1 MYDNENPNG
10 FGSNPEENNDD
21 NISGTENNNFEEVNS
36 QQVSQDAVNSS
47 EQNTEQTAEQESSV
61 YRQSYVNDEHH
72 NADDVSGNSTYYSQG
87 SNNSSNDSTQNGSYY
102 NNTQDGSY
110 YNSNSNNS
118 QNNGYYYST
127 NDSQTN
133 NGYNYNSNNN
143 NNGNGKK
150 KKKKRTLIAVVA
162 VCVVLLAGTIG
173 ISAAYF
179 SKNKDSLTNVLED
192 GTLSNNNN
200 NSNSNNDN
208 SSDSGNYESIGST
221 NTQNDANSSS
231 TSGVTVT
238 DVSSV
243 VSSAMPSVV
252 AITSK
257 TLVESRNDYSQDI
270 WEYYFGGGNSG
281 NNKSNS
287 YEEDAAGSGIIVD
300 QTSTEL
306 LIVTNNHV
314 VEGADSLKIQ
324 FAGTESKDSVDGYI
338 KGTDSTKDVAV
349 VAVKLKDIPSDVL
362 KNIKKAT
369 LGDSDKVNVG
379 EGVIA
384 IGNALGYGQS
394 VTTGIISA
402 KDRKVQLENQTMTL
416 LQTDA
421 AINGGNSGG
430 ALLNASG
437 EVIGINVAKYS
448 SSGSSSNASVEG
460 MGFAIPISS
469 VKDIISDLETK
480 ETRTKVSEDERGYL
494 GISGFDVDEQ
504 TSQAYSIP
512 QGIQV
517 QSVVKGG
524 PAENAGIAASD
535 VITKFDGQDV
545 SSMASLQSMLE
556 YYKKGEQVKVTIEYR
571 DGREYKTKDVTV
583 TLGDKS
589 VIETT
594 QNAAN

>member
-10 FGSNPEENNDD
+10 FGSNPEGNNDD

-102 NNTQDGSY
+102 N
-110 YNSNSNNS
+110 SNSNNS

-173 ISAAYF
+173 ISAAYI

-192 GTLSNNNN
+192 GTLSKNDN
-200 NSNSNNDN
+200 NSNNDN

-402 KDRKVQLENQTMTL
+402 KDREVQLENQTMTL

-469 VKDIISDLETK
+469 VKDIISNLETK

-545 SSMASLQSMLE
+545 SSMTSLQSMLE

>member
-87 SNNSSNDSTQNGSYY
+87 SNNSGNNGTQN
-102 NNTQDGSY
+102 GSY

-143 NNGNGKK
+143 NNCNGKK

-173 ISAAYF
+173 ISAAYI

-192 GTLSNNNN
+192 GTLSKNDN
-200 NSNSNNDN
+200 NSNNDN

-231 TSGVTVT
+231 KSGVTVT

-545 SSMASLQSMLE
+545 SSMASLQSILE

>member
-72 NADDVSGNSTYYSQG
+72 NADDVSGNGTYYSQG
-87 SNNSSNDSTQNGSYY
+87 SNNSSNDSTQN
-102 NNTQDGSY
+102 GSY

-192 GTLSNNNN
+192 GTLSKNDN
-200 NSNSNNDN
+200 NSNNDN

-594 QNAAN
+594 PNAAN

>member
-10 FGSNPEENNDD
+10 FGSNPEGNNDD

-72 NADDVSGNSTYYSQG
+72 NADDVSGNGTYYSQG
-87 SNNSSNDSTQNGSYY
+87 SNNSSNDSTQN
-102 NNTQDGSY
+102 GSY

-173 ISAAYF
+173 ISAAYI

-192 GTLSNNNN
+192 GTLSKNDN
-200 NSNSNNDN
+200 NSNNDN

-231 TSGVTVT
+231 KSGVTVT

-257 TLVESRNDYSQDI
+257 TLVESGNNYSQDI

-402 KDRKVQLENQTMTL
+402 KDREVQLENQTMTL

-469 VKDIISDLETK
+469 VKDIISNLETK

>member
-87 SNNSSNDSTQNGSYY
+87 SNNSGNNGTQN
-102 NNTQDGSY
+102 GSY

-173 ISAAYF
+173 ISAAYI

-192 GTLSNNNN
+192 GTLSKNDN
-200 NSNSNNDN
+200 NSNNDN

-231 TSGVTVT
+231 KSGVTVT

-314 VEGADSLKIQ
+314 VEGADSLKIK

-545 SSMASLQSMLE
+545 SSMASLQSILE

>member
-10 FGSNPEENNDD
+10 FGSNPEGNNDD

-102 NNTQDGSY
+102 N
-110 YNSNSNNS
+110 SNSNNS

-173 ISAAYF
+173 ISAAYI
-179 SKNKDSLTNVLED
+179 SDSLTNVLED
-192 GTLSNNNN
+192 GTLSNNDN

-402 KDRKVQLENQTMTL
+402 KDREVQLENQTMTL

-469 VKDIISDLETK
+469 VKDIISNLETK

-545 SSMASLQSMLE
+545 SSMTSLQSMLE

>member
-10 FGSNPEENNDD
+10 FGSNPEGNNDD

-72 NADDVSGNSTYYSQG
+72 NADDVSGNGTYYSQG
-87 SNNSSNDSTQNGSYY
+87 SNNSSNDSTQN
-102 NNTQDGSY
+102 GSY

-173 ISAAYF
+173 ISAAYI

-192 GTLSNNNN
+192 GTLSKNDN
-200 NSNSNNDN
+200 NSNNDN

-231 TSGVTVT
+231 KSGVTVT

-257 TLVESRNDYSQDI
+257 TLVESGNNYSQDI

-469 VKDIISDLETK
+469 VKDIISNLETK

-524 PAENAGIAASD
+524 PAENAGIVASD

-545 SSMASLQSMLE
+545 SSMTSLQSMLE

>member
-72 NADDVSGNSTYYSQG
+72 NADDVSGNGT
-87 SNNSSNDSTQNGSYY
+87 
-102 NNTQDGSY
+102 Y

-192 GTLSNNNN
+192 GTLSKNDN
-200 NSNSNNDN
+200 NSNNDN

-231 TSGVTVT
+231 KSGVTVT

-257 TLVESRNDYSQDI
+257 TLVESGNNYSQDI

-469 VKDIISDLETK
+469 VKDIISNLETK

>member
-10 FGSNPEENNDD
+10 FGSNPEGNNDD

-72 NADDVSGNSTYYSQG
+72 NADDVSGNGTYYSQG
-87 SNNSSNDSTQNGSYY
+87 SNNS
-102 NNTQDGSY
+102 
-110 YNSNSNNS
+110 SNSNNS

-173 ISAAYF
+173 ISAAYI

-192 GTLSNNNN
+192 GTLSNNDN
-200 NSNSNNDN
+200 NSNSKNDN

-231 TSGVTVT
+231 KSGVTVT

-257 TLVESRNDYSQDI
+257 TLVESRNNYSQDI

-281 NNKSNS
+281 NNNSNS

-402 KDRKVQLENQTMTL
+402 KDREVQLENQTMTL

-469 VKDIISDLETK
+469 VKDIISNLETK

-545 SSMASLQSMLE
+545 SSMTSLQSMLE

>member
-10 FGSNPEENNDD
+10 FGSNPEGNNDD

-72 NADDVSGNSTYYSQG
+72 NADDVSGNGTYYSQG
-87 SNNSSNDSTQNGSYY
+87 SNNSSNDSTQN
-102 NNTQDGSY
+102 GSY

-173 ISAAYF
+173 ISAAYI

-192 GTLSNNNN
+192 GTLSKNDN
-200 NSNSNNDN
+200 NSNNDN

-231 TSGVTVT
+231 KSGVTVT

-257 TLVESRNDYSQDI
+257 TLVESGNNYSQDI

-402 KDRKVQLENQTMTL
+402 KDREVQLENQTMTL

-469 VKDIISDLETK
+469 VKDIISNLETK

-545 SSMASLQSMLE
+545 SSMTSLQSMLE

-594 QNAAN
+594 QNATN

>member
-87 SNNSSNDSTQNGSYY
+87 SNNSGNNGTQN
-102 NNTQDGSY
+102 GSY

-192 GTLSNNNN
+192 GTLSNNN

-402 KDRKVQLENQTMTL
+402 KDRKVQLENQAMTL

-594 QNAAN
+594 PNAAN

>member
-10 FGSNPEENNDD
+10 FGSNPEGNNDD

-72 NADDVSGNSTYYSQG
+72 NADDVSGNGTYYSQG
-87 SNNSSNDSTQNGSYY
+87 SNNSSNDSTQN
-102 NNTQDGSY
+102 GSY

-173 ISAAYF
+173 ISAAYI

-192 GTLSNNNN
+192 GTLSKNDN
-200 NSNSNNDN
+200 NSNNDN

-257 TLVESRNDYSQDI
+257 TLVESRNNYSQDI

-402 KDRKVQLENQTMTL
+402 KDREVQLENQTMTL

-469 VKDIISDLETK
+469 VKDIISNLETK

-545 SSMASLQSMLE
+545 SSMTSLQSMLE

>member
-72 NADDVSGNSTYYSQG
+72 NADDVSGNGTYYSQG
-87 SNNSSNDSTQNGSYY
+87 SNNSSNDSTQN
-102 NNTQDGSY
+102 GSY

-173 ISAAYF
+173 ISAAYI

-192 GTLSNNNN
+192 GTLSKNDN
-200 NSNSNNDN
+200 NSNNDN

-231 TSGVTVT
+231 KSGVTVT

-257 TLVESRNDYSQDI
+257 TLVESGNNYSQDI

-402 KDRKVQLENQTMTL
+402 KDREVQLENQTMTL

-469 VKDIISDLETK
+469 VKDIISNLETK

-545 SSMASLQSMLE
+545 SSMTSLQSMLE

>member
-87 SNNSSNDSTQNGSYY
+87 SNNSGNNGTQN
-102 NNTQDGSY
+102 GSY

-173 ISAAYF
+173 ISAAYI

-208 SSDSGNYESIGST
+208 SSDSGNSIGST

-589 VIETT
+589 LIETT

>member
-10 FGSNPEENNDD
+10 FGSNPEGNNDD

-72 NADDVSGNSTYYSQG
+72 NANDVSGNGTYYSQG
-87 SNNSSNDSTQNGSYY
+87 SNNSSNDSTQN
-102 NNTQDGSY
+102 GSY

-173 ISAAYF
+173 ISAAYI

-192 GTLSNNNN
+192 GTLSKNDN
-200 NSNSNNDN
+200 NSNNDN

-379 EGVIA
+379 EGIIA

-469 VKDIISDLETK
+469 VKDIISNLETK

-545 SSMASLQSMLE
+545 SSMTSLQSMLE

-571 DGREYKTKDVTV
+571 DGREYKTKGVTV

>member
-87 SNNSSNDSTQNGSYY
+87 SNNSGNNGTQN
-102 NNTQDGSY
+102 GSY

-173 ISAAYF
+173 ISAAYI

-192 GTLSNNNN
+192 GTLSKNDN
-200 NSNSNNDN
+200 NSNNDN

-231 TSGVTVT
+231 KSGVTVT

-379 EGVIA
+379 EGAIA

-545 SSMASLQSMLE
+545 SSMASLQSILE

>member
-10 FGSNPEENNDD
+10 FGSNPEGNNDD

-72 NADDVSGNSTYYSQG
+72 NADDVSGNGTYYSQG
-87 SNNSSNDSTQNGSYY
+87 SNNSSNDSTQN
-102 NNTQDGSY
+102 GSY

-173 ISAAYF
+173 ISAAYI

-192 GTLSNNNN
+192 GTLSNNDN
-200 NSNSNNDN
+200 NSNSKNDN

-231 TSGVTVT
+231 KSGVTVT

-257 TLVESRNDYSQDI
+257 TLVESRNNYSQDI

-281 NNKSNS
+281 NNNSNS

-402 KDRKVQLENQTMTL
+402 KDREVQLENQTMTL

-469 VKDIISDLETK
+469 VKDIISNLETK
-480 ETRTKVSEDERGYL
+480 ETEDERGYL

-545 SSMASLQSMLE
+545 SSMTSLQSMLE

>member
-1 MYDNENPNG
+1 MYDNDNPNG

-87 SNNSSNDSTQNGSYY
+87 SNNSGNNGTQN
-102 NNTQDGSY
+102 GSY

-200 NSNSNNDN
+200 SNSNNDN

-257 TLVESRNDYSQDI
+257 TLVESRNDYSQDS

-314 VEGADSLKIQ
+314 VEGAYSLKIQ

>member
-10 FGSNPEENNDD
+10 FGSNPEGNNDD

-72 NADDVSGNSTYYSQG
+72 NADDVSGNGTYYSQG
-87 SNNSSNDSTQNGSYY
+87 SNNSSNDSTQN
-102 NNTQDGSY
+102 GSY

-173 ISAAYF
+173 ISAAYI

-192 GTLSNNNN
+192 GTLSKNDN
-200 NSNSNNDN
+200 NSNNDN

-221 NTQNDANSSS
+221 NTQNDVNSSS
-231 TSGVTVT
+231 KSGVTVT

-257 TLVESRNDYSQDI
+257 TLVESGNNYSQDI

-402 KDRKVQLENQTMTL
+402 KDREVQLENQTMTL

-469 VKDIISDLETK
+469 VKDIISNLETK

-545 SSMASLQSMLE
+545 SSMTSLQSMLE

>member
-10 FGSNPEENNDD
+10 FGSNPEGNNDD

-72 NADDVSGNSTYYSQG
+72 NADDVSGNGTYYSQG
-87 SNNSSNDSTQNGSYY
+87 SNNSSNESTQN
-102 NNTQDGSY
+102 GSY

-173 ISAAYF
+173 ISAAYI

-192 GTLSNNNN
+192 GTLSKNDN
-200 NSNSNNDN
+200 NSNNDN

-469 VKDIISDLETK
+469 VKDIISNLETK

-545 SSMASLQSMLE
+545 SSMTSLQSMLE

>member
-21 NISGTENNNFEEVNS
+21 NISGTENNNFEEGNS

-87 SNNSSNDSTQNGSYY
+87 SNNSGNNGTQN
-102 NNTQDGSY
+102 GSY

-173 ISAAYF
+173 ISAAYI

-192 GTLSNNNN
+192 GTLSKNDN
-200 NSNSNNDN
+200 NSNNDN

-231 TSGVTVT
+231 KSGVTVT

-545 SSMASLQSMLE
+545 SSMASLQSILE

>member
-87 SNNSSNDSTQNGSYY
+87 SNNSGNNGTQN
-102 NNTQDGSY
+102 GSY

-150 KKKKRTLIAVVA
+150 KKKKRTLIAVAA

-173 ISAAYF
+173 ISAAYI

-192 GTLSNNNN
+192 GTLSKNDN
-200 NSNSNNDN
+200 NSNNDN

-231 TSGVTVT
+231 KSGVTVT

-545 SSMASLQSMLE
+545 SSMASLQSILE

>member
-10 FGSNPEENNDD
+10 FGSNPEGNNDD

-72 NADDVSGNSTYYSQG
+72 NADDVSGNGTYYSQG
-87 SNNSSNDSTQNGSYY
+87 SNNSSNDSTQN
-102 NNTQDGSY
+102 GSY

-173 ISAAYF
+173 ISAAYI

-192 GTLSNNNN
+192 GTLSKNDN
-200 NSNSNNDN
+200 NSNNDN

-231 TSGVTVT
+231 KSGVTVT

-257 TLVESRNDYSQDI
+257 TLVESGNNYSQDI

-402 KDRKVQLENQTMTL
+402 KDREVQLENQTMTL

-469 VKDIISDLETK
+469 VKDIISNLGTK

-545 SSMASLQSMLE
+545 SSMTSLQSMLE

>member
-10 FGSNPEENNDD
+10 FGSNPEGNNDD
-21 NISGTENNNFEEVNS
+21 NISGTENDNFEEVNS

-72 NADDVSGNSTYYSQG
+72 NANDVSGNGTYYSQG
-87 SNNSSNDSTQNGSYY
+87 SNNSSNDSTQN
-102 NNTQDGSY
+102 GSY

-173 ISAAYF
+173 ISAAYI

-192 GTLSNNNN
+192 GTLSKNDN
-200 NSNSNNDN
+200 NSNNDN

-469 VKDIISDLETK
+469 VKDIISNLETK

-545 SSMASLQSMLE
+545 SSMTSLQSMLE